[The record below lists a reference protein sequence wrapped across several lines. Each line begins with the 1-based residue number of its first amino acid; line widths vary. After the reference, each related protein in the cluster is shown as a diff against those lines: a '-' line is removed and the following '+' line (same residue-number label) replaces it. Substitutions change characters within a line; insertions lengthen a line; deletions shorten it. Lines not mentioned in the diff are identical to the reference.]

1 MMKQHWMPIAIVVG
15 FAIVLFLVIR
25 DDVLY
30 KQESAKPQKMTPEEL
45 EVLRKK
51 ERDQRYRKAFV
62 PQQLQEIAVKAEIK
76 RLADWKANFP
86 WKPTHDPAHKFVPKR
101 HLIDLRNAQIDPSD
115 LMGQFPD
122 YNMARWEDIHAGDY
136 HMRLKKFFED
146 ESRFS
151 PQFQQVYEILNE
163 EGRGHN
169 PAIGIRIFRSL
180 LRYKHALTLPEDW
193 QDPIFGKSREQEAQF
208 YYKSMRGWLSD
219 SEWLNPNYSTEEG
232 KAEAE
237 RIRDRLVNEVQGME
251 ELSRDTMEYTTST
264 GLSSRSEMGKA
275 LLSGEEE
282 MLVPYEGWY
291 EEAQGFYANQRY
303 HFRRSIEEGDP
314 SLKALMPELFPP
326 VKIKNGVLVDKDGDP
341 VKHFEGANYRVIN
354 HKHESFPMPINEEGT
369 IRLPTLEE
377 MEQMRANG
385 QVKRDLSPILG
396 GAVDREMD
404 MPLAEPTPYH
414 PLENNLSEE

>member
-1 MMKQHWMPIAIVVG
+1 MIKQHWMPITIVTG
-15 FAIVLFLVIR
+15 FVIVLFFGVR
-25 DDVLY
+25 YDVLY
-30 KQESAKPQKMTPEEL
+30 EQESAKPQKMTPEER

-51 ERDQRYRKAFV
+51 EKDQRYRKAFV
-62 PQQLQEIAVKAEIK
+62 PQQLQEKADKVEAK
-76 RLADWKANFP
+76 RLANWKANFP
-86 WKPTHDPAHKFVPKR
+86 WKPTYDPAHKFVPER
-101 HLIDLRNAQIDPSD
+101 HLIDFRNSQSDPSD

-122 YNMARWEDIHAGDY
+122 HYNMARWEDIHAGDY

-151 PQFQQVYEILNE
+151 RQFQQVYKILNE
-163 EGRGHN
+163 NERGHN
-169 PAIGIRIFRSL
+169 PAIAIRIFRSL

-193 QDPIFGKSREQEAQF
+193 QDPIFGKSREQEVEF

-232 KAEAE
+232 KAEVE

-251 ELSRDTMEYTTST
+251 KLPRDTMEYTTST

-275 LLSGEEE
+275 LLSGKEE

-303 HFRRSIEEGDP
+303 QFKRSIEEGDP

-326 VKIKNGVLVDKDGDP
+326 VKIKGGILVDKDGDP
-341 VKHFEGANYRVIN
+341 VKHYEGANYRVIN
-354 HKHESFPMPINEEGT
+354 NRHESFPMPINEDGT

-377 MEQMRANG
+377 TEQMRANG
-385 QVKRDLSPILG
+385 QIKQDLSPIFG
-396 GAVDREMD
+396 GAVDMEMD
-404 MPLAEPTPYH
+404 MSPEPNPTPQT
-414 PLENNLSEE
+414 EE

>member
-1 MMKQHWMPIAIVVG
+1 MPIAIVVG
-15 FAIVLFLVIR
+15 FAIVLFLGVR
-25 DDVLY
+25 YDVLY
-30 KQESAKPQKMTPEEL
+30 KQESTKPQKMTQEEL

-51 ERDQRYRKAFV
+51 EKDKRYRRAYK
-62 PQQLQEIAVKAEIK
+62 PQLQEKAAKAEAR
-76 RLADWKANFP
+76 RLANWKANFP
-86 WKPTHDPAHKFVPKR
+86 WKPTYDPAHKFVPER
-101 HLIDLRNAQIDPSD
+101 HLIDFRNAQSDPSD

-151 PQFQQVYEILNE
+151 LQFQQVYKILNE
-163 EGRGHN
+163 NERGHN
-169 PAIGIRIFRSL
+169 PAIAMRIFRSL

-193 QDPIFGKSREQEAQF
+193 QDPIFGKSREQEVEF
-208 YYKSMRGWLSD
+208 YYKSMRGWFSD
-219 SEWLNPNYSTEEG
+219 SEWLNPDYSTEES

-251 ELSRDTMEYTTST
+251 ELPRDTMEYTTST

-303 HFRRSIEEGDP
+303 QFKRSIEEGDP
-314 SLKALMPELFPP
+314 SLKALMPELFPL
-326 VKIKNGVLVDKDGDP
+326 VKIKNGVLVDKDGEP
-341 VKHFEGANYRVIN
+341 VKHLEGANYRIIN
-354 HKHESFPMPINEEGT
+354 NRHESFPMPINEDGT
-369 IRLPTLEE
+369 IRLPTPEE

-385 QVKRDLSPILG
+385 QVNQDLSPILS
-396 GAVDREMD
+396 GAVNREMD
-404 MPLAEPTPYH
+404 MPPTESIPSH
-414 PLENNLSEE
+414 PPGNNPSEED